1 MCHTISPPC
10 LNSLSPCDIILPH
23 ISSNEKRSVLNNCKF
38 EMNLKYWSQTT
49 CTYPF
54 CEIQM
59 LTTLRILVDNF
70 LCETSELYVLGKQ
83 TKHIYGMGK
92 VRNV

>member
-1 MCHTISPPC
+1 
-10 LNSLSPCDIILPH
+10 
-23 ISSNEKRSVLNNCKF
+23 
-38 EMNLKYWSQTT
+38 
-49 CTYPF
+49 
-54 CEIQM
+54 M

-92 VRNV
+92 VRNVWNIRNFQSFI

>member
-1 MCHTISPPC
+1 MCHVISPPC

-23 ISSNEKRSVLNNCKF
+23 ISSNEKRSVSNNCKF

-70 LCETSELYVLGKQ
+70 LCGTSEFYVLGKQ